1 VSALAD
7 DWGDAPPPVQPHPR
21 DAFARG
27 LMPWDTAPQPAPVGP
42 KPRPTLPTCHAAAV
56 ELGVSPSSLWKRLRR
71 KRIGAHVALPLEVW
85 RTLAAGLARR
95 AP

>member
-1 VSALAD
+1 
-7 DWGDAPPPVQPHPR
+7 
-21 DAFARG
+21 
-27 LMPWDTAPQPAPVGP
+27 
-42 KPRPTLPTCHAAAV
+42 V

-71 KRIGAHVALPLEVW
+71 ERIGAHVALPLEVW